1 MNAVKETRPGEATP
15 RRAEAGETACSG
27 ASNSYR
33 YLTTT
38 PGGCQVGIAA
48 LLTPG
53 KANGRKCADL
63 AAAVGTD
70 GRTLRRQIQAARLS
84 GALILSSPATGY
96 FLPENTE
103 ELKAFIKSMRHRCAE
118 ISAVTRAAEDA
129 LNELSGQLTIPGW

>member
-1 MNAVKETRPGEATP
+1 MSAKGNAPTGGATP
-15 RRAEAGETACSG
+15 MSAGVEMTPGKASISYSYLNTA
-27 ASNSYR
+27 
-33 YLTTT
+33 
-38 PGGCQVGIAA
+38 PGGCQGIEA

-70 GRTLRRQIQAARLS
+70 GRTLRRKIQAARLS